1 VDDLAKTARG
11 FNPDLKAF
19 IVLSRVS
26 PNPSVTERAE
36 AQEVIADFEHLQL
49 AKSVIRDRIAY
60 RKAARDGLG
69 VAEMKPADPK
79 AVEEVRAL
87 FAEVFTNE

>member
-1 VDDLAKTARG
+1 MTCHS
-11 FNPDLKAF
+11 F
-19 IVLSRVS
+19 SRTL
-26 PNPSVTERAE
+26 PFDKKGRLNFLFARAE
-36 AQEVIADFEHLQL
+36 AEEVIADFEHLDL
-49 AKSVIRDRIAY
+49 AQSAIRDRIAY

-87 FAEVFTNE
+87 FAEVFGDG